1 MDTDKGLQR
10 KIMKTAKDDGGD
22 MGGELE
28 GCIEDYTTTLFGE
41 RLGRL
46 QCKKVGW

>member
-1 MDTDKGLQR
+1 MLRVIEWG
-10 KIMKTAKDDGGD
+10 MKTAKDGGGE

-28 GCIEDYTTTLFGE
+28 GCIEDYTTTLYGE

-46 QCKKVGW
+46 QCKTVGR